1 MWFWVGNFHKNIQLR
16 PSLLD
21 SLFNVIE
28 ILKIVMR
35 DAGIIHN
42 QLFSK

>member
-1 MWFWVGNFHKNIQLR
+1 MVLDAKFSQKIQLR

-21 SLFNVIE
+21 SSFNVIE
-28 ILKIVMR
+28 IVKIVMR